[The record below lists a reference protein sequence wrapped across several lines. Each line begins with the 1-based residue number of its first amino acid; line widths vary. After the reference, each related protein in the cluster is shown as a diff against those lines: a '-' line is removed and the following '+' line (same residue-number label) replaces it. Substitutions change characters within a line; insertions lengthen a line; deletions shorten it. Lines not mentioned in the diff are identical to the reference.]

1 MAHHQLGNG
10 MLVSGPP
17 PTPPRGRETSS
28 SCTSPY
34 TSGDAKNSG
43 EFAKMFGI
51 PSVEYST
58 SAAGSRSAHSSG
70 PKRTPHT
77 PSPIPTTGLIVSGD
91 SSRLRARQGGAVTV
105 SVVEGDTFEYGVP
118 RAWMWLVAAVLSV
131 GLGFG
136 GILLG
141 VAGRPELLTAVAAAS
156 ALVGAVAIWNRAMG
170 AKEVERSIRSLPDY
184 PFNGPTD
191 LPIGQL
197 VKITGASSLLF
208 QALFLRHDLT
218 CPRKHWT
225 HRVLGQRISNSH
237 VTCGSIPLETSRE
250 EGICRCV
257 YASTQ
262 LYARRRR
269 RWRLKSSEKL
279 VADFYISDSTSG
291 MRFLVRAGHG
301 AKVTPF
307 VESAATVLEINS
319 EEKTRPWRKE
329 HNLAIQN
336 QLRLEKCYIREG
348 DGASVIGVLRTNKE
362 LLIVDPPSDSDLLST
377 GFKWWRCLF
386 PFLVRGLI
394 LIGKESSDEV
404 IYRV

>member
-1 MAHHQLGNG
+1 MDDSVEGAATVSPGRTMAHHQLGNG

-225 HRVLGQRISNSH
+225 HRVLGQRISNSYIL
-237 VTCGSIPLETSRE
+237 IPS
-250 EGICRCV
+250 
-257 YASTQ
+257 Q
-262 LYARRRR
+262 
-269 RWRLKSSEKL
+269 KL

>member
-1 MAHHQLGNG
+1 MTLSTGRQRCLRGERWRITSWATACSSPARRRSLRGVGNRVLRARVPTLPATPRTPASSPRCSASPQL
-10 MLVSGPP
+10 
-17 PTPPRGRETSS
+17 
-28 SCTSPY
+28 
-34 TSGDAKNSG
+34 D
-43 EFAKMFGI
+43 
-51 PSVEYST
+51 SV

-70 PKRTPHT
+70 LKITPRP

-91 SSRLRARQGGAVTV
+91 SSRRRARQGEAVT
-105 SVVEGDTFEYGVP
+105 VVEGDTFEYGVP
-118 RAWMWLVAAVLSV
+118 RAWRWLVTAVLAV

-136 GILLG
+136 GLMLG
-141 VAGRPELLTAVAAAS
+141 VVGRPELLAAVAAAT
-156 ALVGAVAIWNRAMG
+156 AVVAAVAIWNRAMR
-170 AKEVERSIRSLPDY
+170 AKEVERFIRSLPDY
-184 PFNGPTD
+184 PFECPTD

-197 VKITGASSLLF
+197 VKITG
-208 QALFLRHDLT
+208 
-218 CPRKHWT
+218 
-225 HRVLGQRISNSH
+225 H
-237 VTCGSIPLETSRE
+237 VTCGSIPLETSGS

-269 RWRLKSSEKL
+269 LRRWRLTSSEKL
-279 VADFYISDSTSG
+279 VADFYISDSSTG
-291 MRFLVRAGHG
+291 MRFLVRAGNG

-307 VESAATVLEINS
+307 VESATVSETNR
-319 EEKTRPWRKE
+319 EEKTQSWRKE
-329 HNLAIQN
+329 QN
-336 QLRLEKCYIREG
+336 QLRVEECCIREG
-348 DGASVIGVLRTNKE
+348 DSASVIGVLRTNKD